1 MSVIRNESPDTNY
14 TKVPNALLRKPGFD
28 LQTTALLIYLLSH
41 KKDWIITNSY
51 VAKVWGISPNTVTK
65 MMNKLESAG
74 YLKKQNKTVQANGWD
89 WSVTDTPHKFCGTPS
104 QILGGTSPKNCETPP
119 LKNCEVRKTSKPI
132 SNTERN
138 TKKKKVVSVAD
149 AMKMVPAGCPADQ
162 WEKWIKKRSAGNTI
176 GVRKLENCKNDFV
189 ELQKAGLTS
198 WEAAISR
205 AISNDWQS
213 VKPHYFEDLIRSDK
227 KASAQFDGVA

>member
-1 MSVIRNESPDTNY
+1 MSVIRNASPDLPY
-14 TKVPNALLRKPGFD
+14 TKVPNELLREPDFD

-41 KKDWIITNSY
+41 KEDWIITNRY

-65 MMNKLESAG
+65 MMNKLEAAG

-89 WSVTDTPHKFCGTPS
+89 WSVTDTPHDFCDTPP
-104 QILGGTSPKNCETPP
+104 LKNCDTPP

-132 SNTERN
+132 SNTKRN

-149 AMKMVPAGCPADQ
+149 ALSMVPAGCPAEH
-162 WEKWIKKRSAGNTI
+162 WEKWIKKRSAGNSI
-176 GVRKLENCKNDFV
+176 GVRKLENCTNDFV

-198 WEAAISR
+198 WKAAISR
-205 AISNDWQS
+205 AISNDWRS